1 MSFLNKSITAAC
13 FLLGS
18 TVMFGQNQDAGHWP
32 VTLGFKGGVP
42 VTNMFNAGSS
52 GTQTSILAGSNLVQY
67 FPGALANSTGGQT
80 FTSSAPFYEFGPS
93 AEFHLPF
100 HLRFEVDG
108 LYKRGGFDSTITAP
122 NASGTAFTR
131 TSFNQWEIPGMFKYN
146 VTLGHYRPFIDFG
159 ASYRHISTIDESTA
173 LPGAQITHL
182 DNSNYLRNRN
192 SFGGV
197 AGFGISFKKG
207 PFEITP
213 EARYTRWAN
222 NSFTGPGLT
231 SNKNQGDVLIGIS
244 F

>member
-1 MSFLNKSITAAC
+1 MLKKSFLVAF
-13 FLLGS
+13 FLLGA
-18 TVMFGQNQDAGHWP
+18 TAMFGQNQDAGHWP

-42 VTNMFNAGSS
+42 VTNMFSAGSS
-52 GTQTSILAGSNLVQY
+52 GTQASTLSGSNLTEY
-67 FPGALANSTGGQT
+67 FSGVPSAVTGGQT

-93 AEFHLPF
+93 AQFHLPF

-108 LYKRGGFDSTITAP
+108 LYKRGGFDSTITAS
-122 NASGTAFTR
+122 NAGGTAFTR

-146 VTLGHYRPFIDFG
+146 VTLGHFRPFIDFG
-159 ASYRHISTIDESTA
+159 ATYRHISTIDESTA

-207 PFEITP
+207 PFEFTP

-222 NSFTGPGLT
+222 NSFAAPGLV
-231 SNKNQGDVLIGIS
+231 SNKDQGDVLIGVS